1 MSTQQALALPLPAA
15 SNTVVINARCS
26 LRIEAGQR
34 VIVVAGLP
42 VHHYRAEDAVAEAYA
57 MVFLVES
64 GFAQQTDVARAFA
77 RSVRSVR
84 RYQGRYAQGGMV
96 ALGRAEGW
104 GRGRRRISGK
114 RLRSIEMLKSQGMS
128 NRAIAHRLGVS
139 VESIR
144 KLVSPSKPIESA
156 QIVFAGIK
164 LVGPSKPIESAQIVF
179 AGMTTAAAGTLPTTG
194 APSATSTGD
203 DAARAMPL
211 ADDRAGGRD
220 PITAPAD
227 DDEPVPMSLDRD
239 ASDRTFDRQLAYLGL
254 LDDAAPL
261 FREGSSVPGVGVLL
275 ALPCLVESGLL
286 RISRK
291 LYGEIGPAFYGL
303 RTTLLTLLFMALLRI
318 KRPEHLKECDPAAFG
333 RLLGLDRAPE
343 VKTLR
348 RRLTRLAAHH
358 CAEQLGAELA
368 RLRVDQRGHLMG
380 FLYVD
385 GHVRAYH
392 GQRAISSSA
401 YVARRHLAMPA
412 STDYWINDRTGD
424 PLLVITGEVDA
435 ALTKALPRL
444 LREVRDVVGERRIT
458 IVFDRGGW
466 SPKLFATMIKDGFD
480 VLTYRKGRCRHINER
495 RFVRRRAELDGRSV
509 DYLLHDQPVR
519 FLKGKLRLRQITR
532 LCDNG
537 HQTQVITSRW
547 DLRDIEV
554 AYRMFERWRQ
564 ENFFKYMREEFLLDA
579 LVDYQIEPEDPTRTI
594 RNPERRALDK
604 EIRAARA
611 DLARLE
617 REYGAAAADN
627 AEQHRPTMRGFKAA
641 HGRLGKQLRA
651 ARARVAQLSEQ
662 RHDVPKRVEVRDLN
676 ERTLVKLATE
686 RKHLTDIIKMVA
698 YQAESDLL
706 ALLRPHYARV
716 EQEGRTLLHE
726 LFAAAGDI
734 RVCDSELRITLA
746 PLSSPHRTHAAK
758 ALCEMLDHTATIF
771 PGSRLRMR
779 LAVRPPPRIG
789 LAFPASPVERSTATA
804 VAPVP

>member
-1 MSTQQALALPLPAA
+1 MSTQQALALPSGAA

-26 LRIEAGQR
+26 LRIEADQR
-34 VIVVAGLP
+34 VIVVGGLP

-64 GFAQQTDVARAFA
+64 GFAQQTDVARAFD
-77 RSVRSVR
+77 RSVRTVR
-84 RYQGRYAQGGMV
+84 RHQARYVQGGMA
-96 ALGRAEGW
+96 ALGREEGW
-104 GRGRRRISGK
+104 RRGRRRISGQ
-114 RLRSIEMLKSQGMS
+114 RLRSIELLKSQGMS
-128 NRAIAHRLGVS
+128 NRAVAHRLGVS
-139 VESIR
+139 EKAIR
-144 KLVSPSKPIESA
+144 
-156 QIVFAGIK
+156 K
-164 LVGPSKPIESAQIVF
+164 LVGPSTPAESAQLAF
-179 AGMTTAAAGTLPTTG
+179 AGMTTAAAGVS
-194 APSATSTGD
+194 SAKSSGD
-203 DAARAMPL
+203 DADRTTPSAKEL
-211 ADDRAGGRD
+211 ADDDD

-227 DDEPVPMSLDRD
+227 DGEPVPMSLDRD
-239 ASDRTFDRQLAYLGL
+239 ASDRSFDRQLAHLGL

-261 FREGSSVPGVGVLL
+261 FREGSSVPGVGVLI
-275 ALPCLVESGLL
+275 ALPCLVESGLF

-303 RTTLLTLLFMALLRI
+303 RTTLLTLLLMALLRI
-318 KRPEHLKECDPAAFG
+318 KRPEHLKERDPAAFG

-392 GQRAISSSA
+392 GQRAIASKA

-412 STDYWINDRTGD
+412 STDYWINDRSGD
-424 PLLVITGEVDA
+424 PLLVVTGEVDA

-444 LREVRDVVGERRIT
+444 LREVRDLVGERRVT

-466 SPKLFATMIKDGFD
+466 SPKLFATMIKEGFD
-480 VLTYRKGRCRHINER
+480 LLTYRKGRCRRINER
-495 RFVRRRAELDGRSV
+495 RFIARHAEFDGCRV

-519 FLKGKLRLRQITR
+519 FLKGKLRLRQVTR
-532 LCDNG
+532 LCDDG

-579 LVDYQIEPEDPTRTI
+579 LVDYRIEPEDPTRSI
-594 RNPERRALDK
+594 PNPERRALDK
-604 EIRAARA
+604 EVRAARA
-611 DLARLE
+611 DLAKLE

-627 AEQHRPTMRGFKAA
+627 AEQHRPTMRGFKIA
-641 HGRLGKQLRA
+641 HGTLGKRLRT
-651 ARARVAQLSEQ
+651 ARARVARLFEQ
-662 RHDVPKRVEVRDLN
+662 RRDVAKRVEVRDLS
-676 ERTLVKLATE
+676 ERAVVKLATE

-698 YQAESDLL
+698 YQAESDLVT
-706 ALLRPHYARV
+706 LLRPHYARAD
-716 EQEGRTLLHE
+716 QEGRTLLHE
-726 LFAAAGDI
+726 LFAATGDI
-734 RVCDSELRITLA
+734 RVSDSELHITLA
-746 PLSSPHRTHAAK
+746 PLSSPHRTHAAQ
-758 ALCEMLDHTATIF
+758 ALCEMLDQTATIF
-771 PGSRLRMR
+771 PGSRLRIR
-779 LAVRPPPRIG
+779 FSVRQPPRIG
-789 LAFPASPVERSTATA
+789 LAFPGSPVERSTATA
-804 VAPVP
+804 VPPAP

>member
-1 MSTQQALALPLPAA
+1 MSTQQALALPSAAA

-26 LRIEAGQR
+26 LRIEADQR
-34 VIVVAGLP
+34 VIVVGGLP

-64 GFAQQTDVARAFA
+64 GFAQQTDVARAFD
-77 RSVRSVR
+77 RSVRTVR
-84 RYQGRYAQGGMV
+84 RHQARYVQGGMA
-96 ALGRAEGW
+96 ALGREEGW
-104 GRGRRRISGK
+104 RRGRRRISGQ
-114 RLRSIEMLKSQGMS
+114 RLRSIELLKSQGMS
-128 NRAIAHRLGVS
+128 NRAVAHRLGVS
-139 VESIR
+139 EKAIR
-144 KLVSPSKPIESA
+144 
-156 QIVFAGIK
+156 K
-164 LVGPSKPIESAQIVF
+164 LVGPSTPAESAQLAF
-179 AGMTTAAAGTLPTTG
+179 AGMTTAAAGVS
-194 APSATSTGD
+194 SAKSSGD
-203 DAARAMPL
+203 DADRTTPSAKEL
-211 ADDRAGGRD
+211 ADDDD

-227 DDEPVPMSLDRD
+227 DGEPVPMSLDRD
-239 ASDRTFDRQLAYLGL
+239 ASDRSFDRQLAHLGL

-261 FREGSSVPGVGVLL
+261 FREGSSVPGVGVLI
-275 ALPCLVESGLL
+275 ALPCLVESGLF

-303 RTTLLTLLFMALLRI
+303 RTTLLTLLLMALLRI
-318 KRPEHLKECDPAAFG
+318 KRPEHLKERDPAAFG

-392 GQRAISSSA
+392 GQRAIASKA

-412 STDYWINDRTGD
+412 STDYWINDRSGD
-424 PLLVITGEVDA
+424 PLLVVTGEVDA

-444 LREVRDVVGERRIT
+444 LREVRDLVGERRVT

-466 SPKLFATMIKDGFD
+466 SPKLFATMIKEGFD
-480 VLTYRKGRCRHINER
+480 LLTYRKGRCRRINER
-495 RFVRRRAELDGRSV
+495 RFIARHAEFDGCRV

-519 FLKGKLRLRQITR
+519 FLKGKLRLRQVTR
-532 LCDNG
+532 LCDDG

-579 LVDYQIEPEDPTRTI
+579 LVDYRIEPEDPTRSI
-594 RNPERRALDK
+594 PNPERRALDK
-604 EIRAARA
+604 EVRAARA
-611 DLARLE
+611 DLAKLE

-627 AEQHRPTMRGFKAA
+627 AEQHRPTMRGFKIA
-641 HGRLGKQLRA
+641 HGTLGKRLRT
-651 ARARVAQLSEQ
+651 ARARVARLFEQ
-662 RHDVPKRVEVRDLN
+662 RRDVAKRVEVRDLS
-676 ERTLVKLATE
+676 ERAVVKLATE

-698 YQAESDLL
+698 YQAESDLVT
-706 ALLRPHYARV
+706 LLRPHYARAD
-716 EQEGRTLLHE
+716 QEGRTLLHE
-726 LFAAAGDI
+726 LFAATGDI
-734 RVCDSELRITLA
+734 RVSDSELHITLA
-746 PLSSPHRTHAAK
+746 PLSSPHRTHAAQ
-758 ALCEMLDHTATIF
+758 ALCEMLDQTATIF
-771 PGSRLRMR
+771 PGSRLRIR
-779 LAVRPPPRIG
+779 FSVRQPPRIG
-789 LAFPASPVERSTATA
+789 LAFPGSPVERSTATA
-804 VAPVP
+804 VPPAP

>member
-1 MSTQQALALPLPAA
+1 MSAQQALPLPLPAA
-15 SNTVVINARCS
+15 SNTVAINARCS
-26 LRIEAGQR
+26 LRIEADQR

-42 VHHYRAEDAVAEAYA
+42 VHHYRADDAVAAAYA

-64 GFAQQTDVARAFA
+64 GFAQQAEVARAFA

-84 RYQGRYAQGGMV
+84 RYQRRYAQGGMA

-104 GRGRRRISGK
+104 RRGRRRISSK
-114 RLRSIEMLKSQGMS
+114 RLRSIEMLKSEGMS
-128 NRAIAHRLGVS
+128 NRAVAHRLGVS
-139 VESIR
+139 EKAIR
-144 KLVSPSKPIESA
+144 KLIGPSQAAGGAQLALAGVMTATAGELPVPPATSIGDAMDHTTPSA
-156 QIVFAGIK
+156 QDCVDGCDP
-164 LVGPSKPIESAQIVF
+164 V
-179 AGMTTAAAGTLPTTG
+179 AAP
-194 APSATSTGD
+194 D
-203 DAARAMPL
+203 D
-211 ADDRAGGRD
+211 G
-220 PITAPAD
+220 
-227 DDEPVPMSLDRD
+227 EPVPMSFDRD

-261 FREGSSVPGVGVLL
+261 FREGSSVPAVGVLL

-286 RISRK
+286 RLSRK

-318 KRPEHLKECDPAAFG
+318 KRPEHLKERDPAAFG

-380 FLYVD
+380 FLYID

-392 GQRAISSSA
+392 GQRAIASRA

-412 STDYWINDRTGD
+412 STDYWVNDRSGD
-424 PLLVITGEVDA
+424 PLFVVTGEVNA

-466 SPKLFATMIKDGFD
+466 SPKLFGTMMKDGFD
-480 VLTYRKGRCRHINER
+480 VLTYRVGRCRRINER
-495 RFVRRRAELDGRSV
+495 RFIRRRAELDGRGV

-519 FLKGKLRLRQITR
+519 FLKGKLRLRQVTR
-532 LCDNG
+532 LCDTG

-547 DLRDIEV
+547 DLPDIEV

-579 LVDYQIEPEDPTRTI
+579 LIDYQIEPEDPTRTI
-594 RNPERRALDK
+594 PNPERRSLDK
-604 EIRAARA
+604 QIQAARA
-611 DLARLE
+611 DLGRLE
-617 REYGAAAADN
+617 REYGAAAAAN
-627 AEQHRPTMRGFKAA
+627 AEQRRPTMRGFKIA
-641 HGRLGKQLRA
+641 HRELGKQLQA
-651 ARARVAQLSEQ
+651 ARRRVAQLLEQ
-662 RHDVPKRVEVRDLN
+662 RRELPKRVEIRDLS
-676 ERTLVKLATE
+676 EPAVVKLATE
-686 RKHLTDIIKMVA
+686 RKHLTDIIKMIA

-706 ALLRPHYARV
+706 AFLRPHYARAD
-716 EQEGRTLLHE
+716 QEGRTLLHE
-726 LFAAAGDI
+726 LFATAGDI
-734 RVCDSELRITLA
+734 RVTDGELHITLA
-746 PLSSPHRTHAAK
+746 PLSSPHRTHAAH
-758 ALCEMLDHTATIF
+758 ALCEILDQTATIF
-771 PGSRLRMR
+771 PGSRLRMHF
-779 LAVRPPPRIG
+779 AVRPPPRIG
-789 LAFPASPVERSTATA
+789 LAFPGSPAQRSTATA
-804 VAPVP
+804 VALAP

>member
-1 MSTQQALALPLPAA
+1 MSAQQALALPLPAA

-26 LRIEAGQR
+26 LRVEADQR

-57 MVFLVES
+57 MVFLVAS

-84 RYQGRYAQGGMV
+84 RYQRRYAQGGMT
-96 ALGRAEGW
+96 ALGREEGW
-104 GRGRRRISGK
+104 RRGRRRISDK
-114 RLRSIEMLKSQGMS
+114 RLRAIEMLKSQGLS

-139 VESIR
+139 EKAIR
-144 KLVSPSKPIESA
+144 KLIGPSKPDESA
-156 QIVFAGIK
+156 QIAFAGI
-164 LVGPSKPIESAQIVF
+164 
-179 AGMTTAAAGTLPTTG
+179 TTAAAGTPLTKPVPPTQVAG
-194 APSATSTGD
+194 
-203 DAARAMPL
+203 DAATTL
-211 ADDRAGGRD
+211 AEDRVSDR
-220 PITAPAD
+220 ITASAH
-227 DDEPVPMSLDRD
+227 DDEPVPMSIDCD
-239 ASDRTFDRQLAYLGL
+239 ASDRTFDRQLAHLGL

-261 FREGSSVPGVGVLL
+261 FRDGSSVPGTGILL
-275 ALPCLVESGLL
+275 AIPCLVESGLF

-303 RTTLLTLLFMALLRI
+303 RTTLLTLLLMALLRI
-318 KRPEHLKECDPAAFG
+318 KRPEQLKERDPAAFG

-392 GQRAISSSA
+392 GHRAIASKA
-401 YVARRHLAMPA
+401 YVPRRHLAMPA
-412 STDYWINDRTGD
+412 STDYWINDRSGD
-424 PLLVITGEVDA
+424 PLLVITGDVDA

-444 LREVRDVVGERRIT
+444 LGEVRDLVGERRVT

-466 SPKLFATMIKDGFD
+466 SPRLFATMIKDGFD
-480 VLTYRKGRCRHINER
+480 LLTYRKGRCRRINAR
-495 RFVRRRAELDGRSV
+495 RFIRRRAELDGRWV
-509 DYLLHDQPVR
+509 DYLLHDQPVG
-519 FLKGKLRLRQITR
+519 FLKGRLRLRQVTR
-532 LCDNG
+532 LCDDG

-579 LVDYQIEPEDPTRTI
+579 LIDYQIEPEDPTRTI
-594 RNPERRALDK
+594 PNPERRALDK
-604 EIRAARA
+604 AIRAARA
-611 DLARLE
+611 DLAKLE

-627 AEQHRPTMRGFKAA
+627 AERRRPTMRGFKIANR
-641 HGRLGKQLRA
+641 RLGKQLRA
-651 ARARVAQLSEQ
+651 ARACVAQRFEQ
-662 RHDVPKRVEVRDLN
+662 RRDVPKRVEIRDIN
-676 ERTLVKLATE
+676 EKAVVKLATE

-698 YQAESDLL
+698 YQVESDLL
-706 ALLRPHYARV
+706 ALLRSHYARV
-716 EQEGRTLLHE
+716 DQEGRTLLHE
-726 LFAAAGDI
+726 LFATAGDI
-734 RVCDSELRITLA
+734 RVTDRELQITLA
-746 PLSSPHRTHAAK
+746 PLSSPHRTRAAQ
-758 ALCEMLDHTATIF
+758 ALCEMLDQNATIF

-779 LAVRPPPRIG
+779 FAMRPPPRIG
-789 LAFPASPVERSTATA
+789 LAFPGSPVERTTATA
-804 VAPVP
+804 VVSAC

>member
-15 SNTVVINARCS
+15 SNAVVINARCS
-26 LRIEAGQR
+26 LRIEADQR

-77 RSVRSVR
+77 RSVRTVR
-84 RYQGRYAQGGMV
+84 RHQGRYAQGGMT
-96 ALGRAEGW
+96 ALGREEGW
-104 GRGRRRISGK
+104 RRGRRRISGK
-114 RLRSIEMLKSQGMS
+114 RLRTIEMLKSQGLG

-139 VESIR
+139 EKAIR
-144 KLVSPSKPIESA
+144 KLVGASKPAEGA
-156 QIVFAGIK
+156 QIAFAGI
-164 LVGPSKPIESAQIVF
+164 A
-179 AGMTTAAAGTLPTTG
+179 AAAGKPLAT
-194 APSATSTGD
+194 AVPSAQLTGN
-203 DAARAMPL
+203 AAPPAQ
-211 ADDRAGGRD
+211 DHAGDCD
-220 PITAPAD
+220 PIAAPAD
-227 DDEPVPMSLDRD
+227 AGEPVPMSLDCD
-239 ASDRTFDRQLAYLGL
+239 ASDRTFDRQLAHLGL

-261 FREGSSVPGVGVLL
+261 FRDGSSAPGAGVLL

-303 RTTLLTLLFMALLRI
+303 RTTLLTLLLMALLRI
-318 KRPEHLKECDPAAFG
+318 KRPEHLKERDPAAFG

-392 GQRAISSSA
+392 GHRAITSKA
-401 YVARRHLAMPA
+401 YVPRRHLAMPA
-412 STDYWINDRTGD
+412 STDYWINDRSGD

-444 LREVRDVVGERRIT
+444 LGEVRDLVGERRVT
-458 IVFDRGGW
+458 VVFDRGGW
-466 SPKLFATMIKDGFD
+466 SPRLFATMIKDGFD
-480 VLTYRKGRCRHINER
+480 LLTYRKGRCRRINAR
-495 RFVRRRAELDGRSV
+495 RFIRRRAELDGCGV
-509 DYLLHDQPVR
+509 DYLLHDQPVG
-519 FLKGKLRLRQITR
+519 FLKGKLRLRQVTR
-532 LCDNG
+532 LCDDD

-547 DLRDIEV
+547 DLRDVEV

-579 LVDYQIEPEDPTRTI
+579 LIDYQIEPEDPTRTI
-594 RNPERRALDK
+594 PNPKRRALDK
-604 EIRAARA
+604 AIRAARA
-611 DLARLE
+611 DLAKLE

-627 AEQHRPTMRGFKAA
+627 AERRRPTMRGFKIA
-641 HGRLGKQLRA
+641 HRRLGKQLRT
-651 ARARVAQLSEQ
+651 ARARVAQLFEQ
-662 RHDVPKRVEVRDLN
+662 RHDVPKRIEVRDIN
-676 ERTLVKLATE
+676 ERAVVKLATE

-698 YQAESDLL
+698 YQVESDLL

-716 EQEGRTLLHE
+716 DQEGRTLLHE

-734 RVCDSELRITLA
+734 RVTDRELLITLA
-746 PLSSPHRTHAAK
+746 PLSSPHRTRAAQ
-758 ALCEMLDHTATIF
+758 ALCEMLDQTATVF

-779 LAVRPPPRIG
+779 FAVRPPPRIG
-789 LAFPASPVERSTATA
+789 LAFPGSPVERSTVIAT
-804 VAPVP
+804 VPAP

>member
-1 MSTQQALALPLPAA
+1 MSTQQALALPTPAA

-34 VIVVAGLP
+34 AIVVAGLP

-77 RSVRSVR
+77 RSVRTVR
-84 RYQGRYAQGGMV
+84 RYQGRYAQGGMA
-96 ALGRAEGW
+96 ALDREEGW
-104 GRGRRRISGK
+104 RRGRRRVSGK
-114 RLRSIEMLKSQGMS
+114 RLRGIEMLKSQGMS

-139 VESIR
+139 EKAIR
-144 KLVSPSKPIESA
+144 
-156 QIVFAGIK
+156 K
-164 LVGPSKPIESAQIVF
+164 LVGPSKPAESAQHAF
-179 AGMTTAAAGTLPTTG
+179 AGIATVAAGKPPASAKSTDDEADRAT
-194 APSATSTGD
+194 PSAE
-203 DAARAMPL
+203 
-211 ADDRAGGRD
+211 DRAGDRD
-220 PITAPAD
+220 PITASAD
-227 DDEPVPMSLDRD
+227 DAEPVPMSLDRD
-239 ASDRTFDRQLAYLGL
+239 ASDRTFDRQLAHLGL

-261 FREGSSVPGVGVLL
+261 FREGSSVPGVGVLF
-275 ALPCLVESGLL
+275 ALPCLVESGLF

-291 LYGEIGPAFYGL
+291 LYGEVGPAFYGL
-303 RTTLLTLLFMALLRI
+303 RTTLLTLLLMALLRI
-318 KRPEHLKECDPAAFG
+318 KRPEHLKERDPAAFG

-348 RRLTRLAAHH
+348 RRLSRLAAHH

-392 GQRAISSSA
+392 GQRAIASKA

-412 STDYWINDRTGD
+412 STDYWINDRSGD
-424 PLLVITGEVDA
+424 PLLVITGEVNA

-444 LREVRDVVGERRIT
+444 LREVRDLVGARRVT

-466 SPKLFATMIKDGFD
+466 SPKLFGTMIKDGFD
-480 VLTYRKGRCRHINER
+480 LLSYRKGRCRRINER
-495 RFVRRRAELDGRSV
+495 RFIARRADLDGRWV
-509 DYLLHDQPVR
+509 DYLLHDQPVG
-519 FLKGKLRLRQITR
+519 FLKGKLRLRQVTR
-532 LCDNG
+532 LCDDG

-594 RNPERRALDK
+594 PNPERRALDK
-604 EIRAARA
+604 DIRAARV
-611 DLARLE
+611 DLAKLE

-627 AEQHRPTMRGFKAA
+627 AEQRQPTMRGFKIA
-641 HGRLGKQLRA
+641 HSRLGKQLRT
-651 ARARVAQLSEQ
+651 ARARVAQLFEQ
-662 RHDVPKRVEVRDLN
+662 RRDVPKRVEVRDLN
-676 ERTLVKLATE
+676 ERALVKLATE

-698 YQAESDLL
+698 YQAESDLV

-716 EQEGRTLLHE
+716 DQEGRTLLHE
-726 LFAAAGDI
+726 LFATAGDI
-734 RVCDSELRITLA
+734 RVCDSELHITLA
-746 PLSSPHRTHAAK
+746 PLSSPHRTHAAQ
-758 ALCEMLDHTATIF
+758 ALCEMLDQTATIF
-771 PGSRLRMR
+771 PGSRLRIR
-779 LAVRPPPRIG
+779 FAVRPPPRIG
-789 LAFPASPVERSTATA
+789 LAFPGSPLERSIATA
-804 VAPVP
+804 VASEP

>member
-1 MSTQQALALPLPAA
+1 MSAQQALALPLPAA

-26 LRIEAGQR
+26 LRVEADQR

-57 MVFLVES
+57 MVFLVAS

-84 RYQGRYAQGGMV
+84 RYQRRYAQGGMT
-96 ALGRAEGW
+96 ALGREEGW
-104 GRGRRRISGK
+104 RRGRRRISDK
-114 RLRSIEMLKSQGMS
+114 RLRAIEMLKSQGLS

-139 VESIR
+139 EKAIR
-144 KLVSPSKPIESA
+144 KLIGPSKPDESA
-156 QIVFAGIK
+156 QIAFAGI
-164 LVGPSKPIESAQIVF
+164 
-179 AGMTTAAAGTLPTTG
+179 TTAAAGTPLTKPVPPTQVAG
-194 APSATSTGD
+194 
-203 DAARAMPL
+203 DAATTL
-211 ADDRAGGRD
+211 AEDRVSDR
-220 PITAPAD
+220 ITASAH
-227 DDEPVPMSLDRD
+227 DDEPVPMSIDCD
-239 ASDRTFDRQLAYLGL
+239 ASDRTFDRQLAHLGL

-261 FREGSSVPGVGVLL
+261 FRDGSSVPGTGILL
-275 ALPCLVESGLL
+275 AIPCLVESGLF

-303 RTTLLTLLFMALLRI
+303 RTTLLTLLLMALLRI
-318 KRPEHLKECDPAAFG
+318 KRPEQLKERDPAAFG

-348 RRLTRLAAHH
+348 RRLTRLAAYH

-392 GQRAISSSA
+392 GHRAIASKA
-401 YVARRHLAMPA
+401 YVPRRHLAMPA
-412 STDYWINDRTGD
+412 STDYWINDRSGD
-424 PLLVITGEVDA
+424 PLLVITGDVDA

-444 LREVRDVVGERRIT
+444 LGEVRDLVGERRVT

-466 SPKLFATMIKDGFD
+466 SPRLFATMIKDGFD
-480 VLTYRKGRCRHINER
+480 LLTYRKGRCRRINAR
-495 RFVRRRAELDGRSV
+495 RFIRRRAELDGRWV
-509 DYLLHDQPVR
+509 DYLLHDQPVG
-519 FLKGKLRLRQITR
+519 FLKGRLRLRQVTR
-532 LCDNG
+532 LCDDG

-579 LVDYQIEPEDPTRTI
+579 LIDYQIEPEDPTRTI
-594 RNPERRALDK
+594 PNPERRALDK
-604 EIRAARA
+604 AIRAARA
-611 DLARLE
+611 DLAKLE

-627 AEQHRPTMRGFKAA
+627 AERRRPTMRGFKIANR
-641 HGRLGKQLRA
+641 RLGKQLRA
-651 ARARVAQLSEQ
+651 ARARVAQLFQQ
-662 RHDVPKRVEVRDLN
+662 RRDVPKRVEIRDIN
-676 ERTLVKLATE
+676 EKAVVKLATE

-698 YQAESDLL
+698 YQVESDLL
-706 ALLRPHYARV
+706 ALLRSHYARV
-716 EQEGRTLLHE
+716 DQEGRTLLHE
-726 LFAAAGDI
+726 LFATAGDI
-734 RVCDSELRITLA
+734 RVTDRELQITLA
-746 PLSSPHRTHAAK
+746 PLSSPHRTRAAQ
-758 ALCEMLDHTATIF
+758 ALCEMLDQNATIF

-779 LAVRPPPRIG
+779 FAMRPPPRIG
-789 LAFPASPVERSTATA
+789 LAFPGSPVERTTATA
-804 VAPVP
+804 VVSAC